1 MPPVIRANILGG
13 ITLLKKLRS
22 RDSGKFGE
30 ELVGG
35 IREC

>member
-1 MPPVIRANILGG
+1 MPPVIRDNLLCG
-13 ITLLKKLRS
+13 ISLLKKLRN

-30 ELVGG
+30 KLVGG